1 MWKRNET
8 ATASAAT
15 NGAANPSLA
24 KATPGDFR
32 SRALVNRSSTTPA
45 VLGNTVTIK
54 GEITG
59 SEDLVINGHVEGSVS
74 LGGYIVT
81 IGSEGR
87 VIADLYASEVEVEGS
102 VDGDIV
108 AEDKITI
115 RAEGIVSGNI
125 KAPRIV
131 LEEGCQFKGS
141 VAMDSDS
148 SRDSYSSG
156 IVDIE
161 TEPVSQTA
169 ASYIVN
175 KDD

>member
-8 ATASAAT
+8 GTKSATP
-15 NGAANPSLA
+15 NGTPNPKLPT
-24 KATPGDFR
+24 ATPGDYR
-32 SRALVNRSSTTPA
+32 SRALVQRSSSTPA

-74 LGGYIVT
+74 LGGNIVT
-81 IGSEGR
+81 IGDEGR
-87 VIADLYASEVEVEGS
+87 VIADLYASEVEVEGT

-115 RAEGIVSGNI
+115 RSEGTVTGNI

-141 VAMDSDS
+141 VAMDSS
-148 SRDSYSSG
+148 ANRDSYSAG
-156 IVDIE
+156 IVDID
-161 TEPVSQTA
+161 TDPVSQTPS
-169 ASYIVN
+169 SYIVG
-175 KDD
+175 KED